1 MSIIKAILR
10 PAVHVVKVVGLSTKL
25 KRGAARS
32 QTTRDLV
39 EVGMHCEF
47 LGFSV
52 APMQMEDE
60 LLRFVEFVRERA
72 PKRVLEIGTARGGSL
87 FLLCQVCPEDGLLIS
102 ADLPEGEFG
111 GGYPRWKVPL
121 YRRFARGRQ
130 DLRLIRG
137 DSHAP
142 ETLDKV
148 KAALG
153 GGQLDLLFID
163 GDHSYAGVSRDF
175 ADYSPLVKDGGVIA
189 MHDVVPGPEENVGG
203 APDFWN
209 EIAGRFGGYVI
220 KSDMSRGC
228 YGIGVIPDWKQGSYF
243 PEV

>member
-1 MSIIKAILR
+1 MSLVKTILG
-10 PAVHVVKVVGLSTKL
+10 PPVHAVKVWGLSTKL

-32 QTTRDLV
+32 KTTQELV
-39 EVGMHCEF
+39 ELCRHCEF
-47 LGFSV
+47 LGFEV
-52 APMQMEDE
+52 APAQMEDE
-60 LLRFVEFVRERA
+60 ILRFLELVREQA
-72 PKRVLEIGTARGGSL
+72 PRRVLEIGTARGGSL

-111 GGYPRWKVPL
+111 GGYPRWKAPL
-121 YRRFARGRQ
+121 YRRFAKGRQ

-142 ETLDKV
+142 ETLEKV

-163 GDHSYAGVSRDF
+163 GDHTYSGVSQDF
-175 ADYSPLVKDGGVIA
+175 ADYSPLVRDGGVIA

-203 APDFWN
+203 APVFWN

-220 KSDMSRGC
+220 KSHASRGC
-228 YGIGVIPDWKQGSYF
+228 YGIGVIQDWKPGSYF
-243 PEV
+243 PDV